1 MSESTWDDQVSF
13 VEFVALRVKVLAYAE
28 TQLIDG
34 DELDPELD
42 GDIYA

>member
-13 VEFVALRVKVLAYAE
+13 VEFTALKLKVTLYAE

-34 DELDPELD
+34 DQLDPELD

>member
-1 MSESTWDDQVSF
+1 MTESTWDDQVSF
-13 VEFVALRVKVLAYAE
+13 VEFKALQLKVQLYAE
-28 TQLIDG
+28 AQLLDG

>member
-1 MSESTWDDQVSF
+1 MSEWDEHVSF
-13 VEFVALRVKVLAYAE
+13 VEFTALKVKVLAYAE

>member
-13 VEFVALRVKVLAYAE
+13 VEFVALKTKVLLYEE

-34 DELDPELD
+34 NELDPDLE
-42 GDIYA
+42 GDESA